1 MKLLTPRKTLLAAGS
16 ITAAALIL
24 SVIPF
29 NMGGCSATNLDVAT
43 LVQGGGKLVQTASIT
58 EKDEPSL
65 GEAVAIQVTN
75 RYPISRDK
83 ALTRYVTL
91 VGRTVGAASTMPNVK
106 YYFAVLDTDQVNAFS
121 GPHGYIMITRGA
133 LKMMHNESE
142 LAGVLGH
149 EIGHVCKHHGLDAVH
164 AAGTAEAFKTMA
176 RSEQHAAVFTQ
187 GADNLGDIILNTG
200 FSQPQEEQADEQG
213 VIFMTAAGYNPD
225 GYLQFLQRIQ
235 SEQGSSGHPFGTHP
249 GIKDR
254 VKRVG
259 DQIARAGTSGKG
271 ATLEDRFKVNVV
283 LR

>member
-29 NMGGCSATNLDVAT
+29 NMGGCAATNLDVGT
-43 LVQGGGKLVQTASIT
+43 LVQGGGKLVQTAKIT

-65 GEAVAIQVTN
+65 GEAVALQVTN
-75 RYPISRDK
+75 RYPVSRDK

-91 VGRTVGAASTMPNVK
+91 VGRTVGAASTMPNLK

-133 LKMMHNESE
+133 LRMMRNESE

-213 VIFMTAAGYNPD
+213 VIFMTKAGYNPD
-225 GYLQFLQRIQ
+225 GYLHFLQRIE

-259 DQIARAGTSGKG
+259 DQIIR
-271 ATLEDRFKVNVV
+271 
-283 LR
+283 